1 MESDTGDRVEIIS
14 GIASS
19 RHVVEAMLA
28 SAMALQL
35 YDWLLTLPRE
45 VEYIWRADW
54 NWSKVL
60 YLLTRYMPF
69 ITIALVIRNQFALDP
84 TPESCKRTLQA
95 ICWLALIG
103 LDLAEVVLAVR
114 TYAVWERDKRVGIG
128 LALLLAL
135 YQIPDV
141 IILNKF
147 IQGTSYT
154 RNPYPE
160 LHRGCVYN
168 KANRLVYA
176 NWLIITIVEG
186 VVLVLMIIS
195 ATKAYHKHT
204 SNLMHV
210 VYRDGIRFYLYIF
223 CATLANVLITL
234 LLPADFITV
243 GSDIEIVIHSIL
255 ACRLMIGIRE
265 ATKSYASGCKSE
277 TFEVSEVYCINP
289 IEFTC
294 RASSES
300 AQMDLEA
307 CVGVSKSLTSC
318 V

>member
-1 MESDTGDRVEIIS
+1 
-14 GIASS
+14 
-19 RHVVEAMLA
+19 
-28 SAMALQL
+28 
-35 YDWLLTLPRE
+35 
-45 VEYIWRADW
+45 VEYIWHASW

-60 YLLTRYMPF
+60 YILTRYIPF
-69 ITIALVIRNQFALDP
+69 ITIALVIRNQFAWDP
-84 TPESCKRTLQA
+84 TPDSCKRTLEI

-135 YQIPDV
+135 YQIPDAIV
-141 IILNKF
+141 LNKF
-147 IQGTSYT
+147 IRGTGYT
-154 RNPYPE
+154 ENPHPE
-160 LHRGCVYN
+160 LHGGCVYN
-168 KANRLVYA
+168 KSTRLVYA

-195 ATKAYHKHT
+195 AAKTYREHT

-210 VYRDGIRFYLYIF
+210 VYRDGIRFYLYTF
-223 CATLANVLITL
+223 CATLANVLLTL
-234 LLPADFITV
+234 LLPTDFITV

-265 ATKSYASGCKSE
+265 ATQSYASGRKSE
-277 TFEVSEVYCINP
+277 TFELPEMSYNNP

-294 RASSES
+294 RVSSGS
-300 AQMDLEA
+300 SQTDLEA
-307 CVGVSKSLTSC
+307 FHVGVSK